1 MSVCSCVSFQCI
13 SFSLLYYNHLCF
25 IQAMVVV
32 MELASFIFLC
42 FIFGSMLFVYVV
54 SSSKL
59 FIYFSFELF
68 FFLFRRMNECQCIAY
83 TCFHFTPVRISYFQ
97 IFCVERECETELIQM
112 YLFQLSPTFRGIC
125 AFHFHSN
132 LYSFMKLS
140 TNIICS
146 LKLMFQWNNRIWC

>member
-1 MSVCSCVSFQCI
+1 MCVLVYLFNAYLFRYCITIIYVLFRPWWLSWSWQVLSSCVLFLARCSSFTLFLVRNYL
-13 SFSLLYYNHLCF
+13 ST
-25 IQAMVVV
+25 
-32 MELASFIFLC
+32 LASNC
-42 FIFGSMLFVYVV
+42 
-54 SSSKL
+54 
-59 FIYFSFELF
+59 F